1 MVVSYI
7 SEAAQRLEA
16 NQYLI
21 FSQEKPH
28 DNVVSL
34 SNEKNVELAE
44 SSNPGQQIKKIHE
57 RFNADK
63 YYVIIKGLED
73 MRATMMD
80 VM

>member
-16 NQYLI
+16 HQYLI
-21 FSQEKPH
+21 FSQKNPH

-34 SNEKNVELAE
+34 FNEKNVELAE
-44 SSNPGQQIKKIHE
+44 SSNPGQKIKKINE

-63 YYVIIKGLED
+63 YDVIIKGLED

>member
-1 MVVSYI
+1 MDVSYM

-16 NQYLI
+16 HQYLI

-44 SSNPGQQIKKIHE
+44 SSNPGQKIKKIHE
-57 RFNADK
+57 RFNANYD
-63 YYVIIKGLED
+63 VIIKGLED
-73 MRATMMD
+73 MSANLMD